1 MKRTN
6 AMMALT
12 VAASMPVSGCATTH
26 LSGEYRTEA
35 TDLARKEE
43 SRELAKGSEWLFF
56 WGLLDTGS
64 FNLDRELKAQL
75 REDECVTNLEVK
87 DRLSIGG
94 AFLWIITAGI
104 VSHHSIVASGQ
115 PAIINRPPAEKSVT
129 GPARERET
137 ILVPAPSPAGYPRS
151 SDYSEGYR
159 AGVNDRTS
167 GAAGGPGTGRSKDYE
182 DGYKDGLKDTGG
194 R

>member
-6 AMMALT
+6 AIIALA

-26 LSGEYRTEA
+26 LSGEYRTDT
-35 TDLARKEE
+35 TDLAAREE
-43 SRELAKGSEWLFF
+43 SRELARGSQWLFL
-56 WGLLDTGS
+56 WGLLDSGS

-75 REDECVTNLEVK
+75 RDNECVTNLEVK

-94 AFLWIITAGI
+94 ALLWIITVGI

-115 PAIINRPPAEKSVT
+115 PAIIR
-129 GPARERET
+129 RERTET
-137 ILVPAPSPAGYPRS
+137 IIVPEPAPAGYPRS
-151 SDYSEGYR
+151 GDYNEGYR
-159 AGVNDRTS
+159 AGVTDRTS

-182 DGYKDGLKDTGG
+182 DGYKDGLKDTSGH
-194 R
+194 